1 LARTDADI
9 RLALRPAGDDDRD
22 LLLRI
27 YAGTR
32 SDELAILPWTEEQKR
47 AFVAQQFHAQ
57 RLHYERHYPDA
68 RHDIVL
74 ADGEPA
80 GRLYVD
86 RRARETRVVDIALLP
101 EFRGGGIGTRLL
113 RDLLDEA
120 AATGRSV
127 SIHVE
132 LFNPARRLYAR
143 LGFEPVAEEGIHL
156 LMEWRPPSGAG
167 QAKIAS

>member
-1 LARTDADI
+1 VAPADADI
-9 RLALRPAGDDDRD
+9 GLALRPAREDDRD

-32 SDELAILPWTEEQKR
+32 ADELAILPWTDEQKR

-57 RLHYERHYPDA
+57 RVHYERHYPDA

-86 RRARETRVVDIALLP
+86 RRTRETRVVDIALLP
-101 EFRGGGIGTRLL
+101 EFRNRGIGTRLL
-113 RDLLDEA
+113 RALLDEA
-120 AATGRSV
+120 ASTATTV

-132 LFNPARRLYAR
+132 LFSPARRLYDR
-143 LGFEPVAEEGIHL
+143 LGFEPVSEHGIHL
-156 LMEWRPPSGAG
+156 LMEWTPPGPGPS
-167 QAKIAS
+167 